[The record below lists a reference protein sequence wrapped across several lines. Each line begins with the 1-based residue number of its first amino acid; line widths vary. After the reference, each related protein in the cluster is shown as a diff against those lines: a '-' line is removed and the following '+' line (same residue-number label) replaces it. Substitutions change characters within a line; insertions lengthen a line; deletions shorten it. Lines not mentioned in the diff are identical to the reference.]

1 MKLTEAT
8 LLTKLWPVGGSLL
21 NIECIFN
28 AGISEMRASKE
39 KSRGVDTLEVYF
51 GSLENVLGLHRW
63 SSLWGGRVA
72 VMLL

>member
-1 MKLTEAT
+1 MQVFLKCGLQRRRVEG
-8 LLTKLWPVGGSLL
+8 LD
-21 NIECIFN
+21 
-28 AGISEMRASKE
+28 M
-39 KSRGVDTLEVYF
+39 LEVYF